1 MQELIGSNESDK
13 IPTWFSQ
20 RLIDF
25 YSLYPSATMQPA
37 VMLAWWK
44 HLRDLSQE
52 AITVAITRAPS
63 TSSSFVPSAQ
73 TVREIALALP
83 KSAPAAQTRPMPALP
98 APVKLGADNPFLY
111 LAQKWEFESL
121 ELGLDPEKPS
131 PKHIAKRRMQE
142 LLDLLADH
150 GPRDMPEIE
159 PAKITNRRTA

>member
-1 MQELIGSNESDK
+1 MRELEPNQSAEV
-13 IPTWFSQ
+13 PVWFSAQ
-20 RLIDF
+20 MEALF
-25 YSLYPSATMQPA
+25 LLYPGRAQAPGTTLS
-37 VMLAWWK
+37 WWRFL
-44 HLRDLSQE
+44 HDLPRDKLEQ
-52 AITVAITRAPS
+52 AFVRAPQLS
-63 TSSSFVPSAQ
+63 ALYLPSAQ
-73 TVREIALALP
+73 AVREAALALP
-83 KSAPAAQTRPMPALP
+83 KSAPAAQTRPVPALP

-150 GPRDMPEIE
+150 GPRDMPELE